1 MNGRI
6 EFSVPPEWSGKTAE
20 EYLKKEHGVSR
31 RLLIKLK
38 RTEGGLLR
46 NGGLLRSVDIINGGD
61 KIEITLCE
69 DGKSL
74 EPNGGLFVPVA
85 FENEDFVVFNKPA
98 GMPVHPSIRHYN
110 DTLGNYFSY
119 LYKELS
125 FRPVNRLDRDTS
137 GLCFVA
143 KNAHAAHWF
152 SGKLEKTYYAVVS
165 GEISEKGEIRA
176 PIGRA
181 DDSVILRCVREDGKQ
196 AVTCY
201 EPIEYKNNHTLL
213 KIRLETGR
221 THQIRVH
228 FSYIGYPL
236 SGDSFYG
243 GDCTYI
249 KRQALHCGGLEIPAM
264 DGGKITLSSPLP
276 EDMKALL
283 DGISE

>member
-1 MNGRI
+1 MNGGMRVI
-6 EFSVPPEWSGKTAE
+6 VPCEWSGKTAE

-38 RTEGGLLR
+38 RTEGGIIRNGELLR
-46 NGGLLRSVDIINGGD
+46 TVDIINEGD
-61 KIEITLCE
+61 VIEITFE
-69 DGKSL
+69 EEGKSL
-74 EPNGGLFVPVA
+74 EPNGGIFVPVV
-85 FENEDFVVFNKPA
+85 FENDDFVVFNKPA
-98 GMPVHPSIRHYN
+98 GMPVHPSIRHHS

-137 GLCFVA
+137 GLCFVT

-152 SGKLEKTYYAVVS
+152 SKKLQKTYYAVVS
-165 GEISEKGEIRA
+165 GKINEKGEIRA
-176 PIGRA
+176 PIGRV
-181 DDSVILRCVREDGKQ
+181 DDSVILRCVREDGQ
-196 AVTCY
+196 PAATFY
-201 EPIEYKNNHTLL
+201 EPVEYKNNHTLL

-236 SGDSFYG
+236 DGDSFYG

-249 KRQALHCGGLEIPAM
+249 KRQALHCGELKIPM
-264 DGGKITLSSPLP
+264 KDGGELSLCAPLP
-276 EDMKALL
+276 EDIKALL
-283 DGISE
+283 GNTSE